1 MRDAHRA
8 EERRLLLLTAAVTLV
23 CSALIVAAGLGW
35 FDALIV
41 RP

>member
-8 EERRLLLLTAAVTLV
+8 EERRLLLLTAA
-23 CSALIVAAGLGW
+23 AGLGA
-35 FDALIV
+35 FDSFIV